1 MAGSG
6 LVRSVTVTDEP
17 DEQLTLYGEAELDR
31 WWREGFEDWDVFD
44 NWRPSRPRGEEAEGD
59 EG

>member
-1 MAGSG
+1 
-6 LVRSVTVTDEP
+6 VTDEP

-31 WWREGFEDWDVFD
+31 WWREGFEDWDIFD
-44 NWRPSRPRGEEAEGD
+44 NWRPSRPRGEEGEFDD